1 MSEKEKIVSV
11 LLSGEFIRILGNM
24 YIKFHFIIF
33 FNLIPV
39 AERFSFSS
47 FRERMCD
54 LPKFG
59 GNCEA

>member
-11 LLSGEFIRILGNM
+11 LLSGEHL
-24 YIKFHFIIF
+24 HFL
-33 FNLIPV
+33 NLIPV
-39 AERFSFSS
+39 TERFSFSS
-47 FRERMCD
+47 FRERTRD